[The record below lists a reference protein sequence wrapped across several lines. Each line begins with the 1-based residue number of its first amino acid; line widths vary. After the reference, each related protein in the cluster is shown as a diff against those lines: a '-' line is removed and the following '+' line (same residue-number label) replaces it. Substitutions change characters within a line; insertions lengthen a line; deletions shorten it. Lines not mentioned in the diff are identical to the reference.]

1 MAKSP
6 VGGSRAYLKGRIGS
20 DVYSLGKDGKGKRQQ
35 VVRALAEQVS
45 NPRSESQMVGRMIMS
60 TVMQAAKTLGAIID
74 HSFDNVPVGQPSV
87 SEFIRRNYAILKDGA
102 GIYNAYQEKGAKEN
116 AYVVSQ
122 GKAQW
127 PSGTLVGQNENSEG
141 TAFGMWGVTLPVL
154 PKGSTVGDV
163 RAMLQ
168 VGSAEDYIT
177 IIGGEDFKIVRF
189 QVNPNLSDDTPLY
202 DYDTTDPVENLF
214 VVDEVRGQAFE
225 QINAYNESGADKE
238 EVWIGIKVAY
248 LDATNFGAIISKK
261 VNGKWQHSAC
271 QLHAITSGTPN
282 YSTALATYPTGAE
295 MFLNGGEL

>member
-87 SEFIRRNYAILKDGA
+87 SEFIRRNYAILKDGS
-102 GIYNAYQEKGAKEN
+102 GVYNAYQEKGAKEN

-127 PSGTLVGQNENSEG
+127 PSEILVGQNTNDE
-141 TAFGMWGVTLPVL
+141 TTLFGKWCVSLNGLD
-154 PKGSTVGDV
+154 KDITVGDL
-163 RAMLQ
+163 RAILQ
-168 VGSAEDYIT
+168 SSSQDDFIT
-177 IIGGEDFKIVRF
+177 VLGGEMLTFARF
-189 QVNPNLSDDTPLY
+189 RVNPALADDAKIY
-202 DYDTTDPVENLF
+202 DWQETEPIENLF
-214 VVDEVRGQAFE
+214 EIESPSGQGRYVVEPDGE
-225 QINAYNESGADKE
+225 GATQTLA
-238 EVWIGIKVAY
+238 IGVY
-248 LDATNFGAIISKK
+248 LQTASIDAANFGAILSKK
-261 VNGKWQHSAC
+261 VNGKWQHSSC
-271 QLHAITSGTPN
+271 TLHAPVDATPN
-282 YSTALATYPTGAE
+282 YATALATYPTGAE